1 MELSEMEVE
10 TDGIR
15 DRKKER
21 ERENESMIN
30 REYTK
35 GERRRLILR

>member
-1 MELSEMEVE
+1 MEPSEMELE

-15 DRKKER
+15 DRKKEI
-21 ERENESMIN
+21 ENESMIN

-35 GERRRLILR
+35 GERRRSRLR

>member
-15 DRKKER
+15 DRNK

-35 GERRRLILR
+35 GERRRFRLR

>member
-1 MELSEMEVE
+1 MEVE

-30 REYTK
+30 SKYTK
-35 GERRRLILR
+35 GERRRLRLR